1 MSNGGRSSCLRS
13 GSFRR
18 SRVSR
23 SRPFAFTTNQDLLI
37 PSVVDEATG
46 YRYYDRSKIELARII
61 TQLRSLELSLEEI
74 GEILRA
80 AGEDAD
86 LRDVMVRQK
95 SLIEAKI
102 RRYREIA
109 NSLQQFLNHE
119 EETRRIMKNATF
131 QIEEKTA
138 PTILV
143 AGIRRQGP
151 LRGLLP
157 LICQDWQAVRPAHQ
171 RQAFAASI

>member
-1 MSNGGRSSCLRS
+1 M
-13 GSFRR
+13 
-18 SRVSR
+18 
-23 SRPFAFTTNQDLLI
+23 FTIGEFSKITGLTVKTIRFYHECGLLI

-46 YRYYDRSKIELARII
+46 YRYYDRSKIELARVI

-102 RRYREIA
+102 RRYREIV

-119 EETRRIMKNATF
+119 EETRRIMENATF
-131 QIEEKTA
+131 QIEEKTV

-143 AGIRRQGP
+143 AGIRKKGRYADCGHVV
-151 LRGLLP
+151 
-157 LICQDWQAVRPAHQ
+157 CQDWQAVRPAHQ
-171 RQAFAASI
+171 RQAFVASI